1 MVPDLDPLCGPG
13 LSAPQR
19 AGLRLRRAD
28 DDRTL
33 AAMHAV
39 EAALAAAAPGR
50 EPAWRDALVTALAT
64 LEQATG
70 DEQANADEPDS
81 LLSDIARTQPR
92 LRTAVR
98 GLRAHYRQLH
108 AAVASMRADLDD
120 PDALVVDF
128 ADIRQRLG
136 WVLAAL
142 RHQQARESDVIYE
155 AYYEAFNAPLAPD
168 DGVEA
173 PRCPGGT

>member
-1 MVPDLDPLCGPG
+1 MLDDLDPLAGPG
-13 LSAPQR
+13 LSASQR
-19 AGLRLRRAD
+19 AGLTLRRAD

-39 EAALAAAAPGR
+39 EAALSAAAPGR
-50 EPAWRDALVTALAT
+50 ETAWRDALVTALAA

-70 DEQANADEPDS
+70 DEQANADQPDS

-92 LRTAVR
+92 LRTPVR
-98 GLRAHYRQLH
+98 GLRAQYRQLH
-108 AAVASMRADLDD
+108 TAVAAMRADLEE
-120 PDALVVDF
+120 PDSATVDF

-136 WVLAAL
+136 WVLTAL
-142 RHQQARESDVIYE
+142 RHQQARESDLIYE

-168 DGVEA
+168 RGSEREA
-173 PRCPGGT
+173 S